1 MEELRRSND
10 TISVSEIVYDGQAEQ
25 GVELDHTLPDYYPE
39 IFKILS
45 CRLTPRIL
53 SYSLLGDSKMM
64 LDGCVDIRV
73 LYLAEGSDAI
83 NCIEQHYT
91 YSKTVE
97 IGKGAV
103 PDAEDVCIKLT
114 PRADYCNCRAVSGRR
129 IDVRG
134 AVSTKI
140 HITAQKSY
148 SLPRI
153 PESIQLKKAE
163 VTCCGSNAAAEKQ
176 FTVREEIETG
186 AHGISCLIRSI
197 AIPKV
202 TDVRIIADKVIV
214 KGVVTINAS
223 YGISS
228 QEEQGC
234 RTVERMSADI
244 PVSQIMDIADIDDS
258 FTGNAELDVLNC
270 ELECSSDSGIIR
282 CNILAVCRVTC
293 SRQEDVLIPVDAFST
308 EYEIDQSVG
317 QLKIMRSCTPVSKQF
332 SLKSQ
337 LNCDCGEIES
347 VLDCSADIYN
357 LSCTIENDNAL
368 SLKGAMC
375 TQALCRTTDGMICYN
390 EKQESFEYTVP
401 VDNLS
406 KNTTVTFNALCNDTD
421 YTIRSD
427 GALDISVKIDFEGL
441 VCIGENISMLE
452 SITIHED
459 KPLSKDNRYALKIC
473 YANGDENCWTIAK
486 KYRTPVSS
494 VMTENDISDEDT
506 LLSGMVIIP
515 AM

>member
-1 MEELRRSND
+1 
-10 TISVSEIVYDGQAEQ
+10 
-25 GVELDHTLPDYYPE
+25 
-39 IFKILS
+39 
-45 CRLTPRIL
+45 
-53 SYSLLGDSKMM
+53 
-64 LDGCVDIRV
+64 
-73 LYLAEGSDAI
+73 
-83 NCIEQHYT
+83 
-91 YSKTVE
+91 
-97 IGKGAV
+97 
-103 PDAEDVCIKLT
+103 
-114 PRADYCNCRAVSGRR
+114 
-129 IDVRG
+129 
-134 AVSTKI
+134 
-140 HITAQKSY
+140 
-148 SLPRI
+148 
-153 PESIQLKKAE
+153 
-163 VTCCGSNAAAEKQ
+163 
-176 FTVREEIETG
+176 
-186 AHGISCLIRSI
+186 
-197 AIPKV
+197 
-202 TDVRIIADKVIV
+202 
-214 KGVVTINAS
+214 
-223 YGISS
+223 
-228 QEEQGC
+228 
-234 RTVERMSADI
+234 
-244 PVSQIMDIADIDDS
+244 
-258 FTGNAELDVLNC
+258 
-270 ELECSSDSGIIR
+270 
-282 CNILAVCRVTC
+282 VTC